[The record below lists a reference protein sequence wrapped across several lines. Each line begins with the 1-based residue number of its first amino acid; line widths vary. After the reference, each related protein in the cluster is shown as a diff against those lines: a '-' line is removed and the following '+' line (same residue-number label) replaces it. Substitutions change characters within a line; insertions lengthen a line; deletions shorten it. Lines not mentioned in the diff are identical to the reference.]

1 MGLCLCFCFVFNQ
14 ITSIL
19 LGPRQ
24 IAVSSLGT
32 LIVSALR
39 QFFALL
45 VLNVLLLSLSTLET
59 HITVC
64 VLSLGSL
71 VCLHVSLGNLGLSL
85 STFWPSRKEIEGWIL
100 RLERLPW
107 FHFQLLCG
115 AEDKFYSFSINN
127 GMTPSTKKNTSWSL
141 KSFTV
146 HLSSSKQSWNI
157 KQGKCL
163 HIQSSGKWCKLPEV
177 G

>member
-19 LGPRQ
+19 LGPRE

-85 STFWPSRKEIEGWIL
+85 STF
-100 RLERLPW
+100 
-107 FHFQLLCG
+107 
-115 AEDKFYSFSINN
+115 
-127 GMTPSTKKNTSWSL
+127 
-141 KSFTV
+141 
-146 HLSSSKQSWNI
+146 
-157 KQGKCL
+157 
-163 HIQSSGKWCKLPEV
+163 
-177 G
+177 